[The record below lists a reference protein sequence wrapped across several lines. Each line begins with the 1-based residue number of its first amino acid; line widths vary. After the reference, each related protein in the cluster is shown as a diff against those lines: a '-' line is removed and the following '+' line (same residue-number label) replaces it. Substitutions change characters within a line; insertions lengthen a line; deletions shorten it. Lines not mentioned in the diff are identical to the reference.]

1 MTAGATFW
9 RGLSRVVHFCFARRR
24 AGMVAKHR
32 QSRYHKT
39 AMLRFWVFM
48 AVLSF
53 PAFGATGAVTIDA
66 AVEQMYN
73 FDFPASHELLN
84 RCIAAH
90 PKDPLPYAFRAAAD
104 LFYEMDRLKIL
115 ESEFL
120 VNDER
125 IIAKK
130 KLQPDPAVRAQFYK
144 ALDDTASRSDAALIA
159 DPNDRSALF
168 AMCISQGVATDYM
181 ALVEKRQF
189 SSLSPAKRS
198 NSYAQRLLKLDPKYY
213 DAYLTTGF
221 SEYIIGSLPFIVR
234 WFVHFENVS
243 GSKERGVEN
252 VRLVAREGHY
262 FKPFAKIL
270 LGIAALC
277 EKRPKEARDLL
288 SDLARDYPE
297 NPLFRKE
304 LAKVTATIGAAGN

>member
-1 MTAGATFW
+1 
-9 RGLSRVVHFCFARRR
+9 
-24 AGMVAKHR
+24 
-32 QSRYHKT
+32 
-39 AMLRFWVFM
+39 M
-48 AVLSF
+48 AVLSCS
-53 PAFGATGAVTIDA
+53 AFGATGAVTIDA

-73 FDFPASHELLN
+73 FDFPASQEILSQF
-84 RCIAAH
+84 IAAH

-120 VNDER
+120 VDDER

-144 ALDDTASRSDAALIA
+144 ALDDTASRAEAALA
-159 DPNDRSALF
+159 ANPNDRAALF
-168 AMCISQGVATDYM
+168 SMCISQGVATDYM

-221 SEYIIGSLPFIVR
+221 SEYILASMPFIIR

-243 GSKERGVEN
+243 GNKERGVEN

-270 LGIAALC
+270 LGIAALR
-277 EKRPKEARDLL
+277 EKRPQEARDLL
-288 SDLARDYPE
+288 ADLARGYPK
-297 NPLFRKE
+297 NPLFRTE
-304 LAKVTATIGAAGN
+304 LAKVTAAIGAASN

>member
-1 MTAGATFW
+1 MW
-9 RGLSRVVHFCFARRR
+9 RER
-24 AGMVAKHR
+24 R
-32 QSRYHKT
+32 QSGYDKI
-39 AMLRFWVFM
+39 AVFRFWAII
-48 AVLSF
+48 AVSCF
-53 PAFGATGAVTIDA
+53 PAFGATGAATIDA

-73 FDFPASHELLN
+73 FDFPASHAILN
-84 RCIAAH
+84 QCIAAH

-104 LFYEMDRLKIL
+104 LFYEMDRLGIL

-120 VNDER
+120 VDDKR

-130 KLQPDPAVRAQFYK
+130 KLLPDATVRAQFYK
-144 ALDDTASRSDAALIA
+144 ALDDTASRAEAALAA
-159 DPNDRSALF
+159 DPNDRAALF
-168 AMCISQGVATDYM
+168 SMCISQGVATDYM
-181 ALVEKRQF
+181 ALIEKHQF
-189 SSLSPAKRS
+189 SSLSPARRS
-198 NSYAQRLLKLDPKYY
+198 NNYAQRLLKLDPKYY

-221 SEYIIGSLPFIVR
+221 SEYIIGSLPFIIR
-234 WFVHFENVS
+234 WFVHFDNVT

-270 LGIAALC
+270 LGIAALRD
-277 EKRPKEARDLL
+277 KRPLEARDLL
-288 SDLARDYPE
+288 ADLARDYPD

>member
-1 MTAGATFW
+1 MTADATFW

-24 AGMVAKHR
+24 AGMVAEHR

-53 PAFGATGAVTIDA
+53 PALGATGAVTIDA

-73 FDFPASHELLN
+73 FDFPASHQILN
-84 RCIAAH
+84 QYIAAH
-90 PKDPLPYAFRAAAD
+90 PQDPLPYAFRAAAD
-104 LFYEMDRLKIL
+104 LFYEMDRLGIL

-120 VNDER
+120 SDDAR
-125 IIAKK
+125 ITAKK
-130 KLQPDPAVRAQFYK
+130 KLQPDAAVRAQFYQ
-144 ALDDTASRSDAALIA
+144 ALDDTASRAETALRA
-159 DPNDRSALF
+159 NPNDRVALF
-168 AMCISQGVATDYM
+168 SMCISQGVATDYM
-181 ALVEKRQF
+181 ALVEKHQF

-221 SEYIIGSLPFIVR
+221 SEYILASMPFILR
-234 WFVHFENVS
+234 WFVHFDNVS
-243 GSKERGVEN
+243 GSKERGVAN
-252 VRLVAREGHY
+252 VRLVAREGHF

-270 LGIAALC
+270 LGIAALR
-277 EKRPKEARDLL
+277 EKKPLEARDLL
-288 SDLARDYPE
+288 ADLARDYPN

-304 LAKVTATIGAAGN
+304 LAKVIATIGVAGN

>member
-1 MTAGATFW
+1 MW
-9 RGLSRVVHFCFARRR
+9 RER
-24 AGMVAKHR
+24 R
-32 QSRYHKT
+32 QSGYDKI
-39 AMLRFWVFM
+39 AVFRFWAII
-48 AVLSF
+48 AVSCF
-53 PAFGATGAVTIDA
+53 PAFGAAGAATIDA

-73 FDFPASHELLN
+73 FDFPASHAILN
-84 RCIAAH
+84 QCIAAH

-104 LFYEMDRLKIL
+104 LFYEMDRLGIL

-120 VNDER
+120 VDDKR

-130 KLQPDPAVRAQFYK
+130 KLLPDATVRAQFYK
-144 ALDDTASRSDAALIA
+144 ALDDTASRAEAALAA
-159 DPNDRSALF
+159 DPNDRAALF
-168 AMCISQGVATDYM
+168 SMCISQGVATDYM

-221 SEYIIGSLPFIVR
+221 SEYIIGSLPFIIR
-234 WFVHFENVS
+234 WFIHFDNVT

-270 LGIAALC
+270 LGIAALR
-277 EKRPKEARDLL
+277 EKRPQEARDLL
-288 SDLARDYPE
+288 ADLARDYPN

>member
-73 FDFPASHELLN
+73 FDFPASHQILN
-84 RCIAAH
+84 QYIAAH
-90 PKDPLPYAFRAAAD
+90 PQDPLPYAFRAAAD
-104 LFYEMDRLKIL
+104 LFYEMDRLGIL

-120 VNDER
+120 SDDAR
-125 IIAKK
+125 ITAKK
-130 KLQPDPAVRAQFYK
+130 KLQPDAAVRAQFYQ
-144 ALDDTASRSDAALIA
+144 ALDDTASRAETALRA
-159 DPNDRSALF
+159 NPNDRVALF
-168 AMCISQGVATDYM
+168 SMCISQGVATDYM
-181 ALVEKRQF
+181 ALVEKHQF

-221 SEYIIGSLPFIVR
+221 SEYILASMPFILR
-234 WFVHFENVS
+234 WFVHFDNVS
-243 GSKERGVEN
+243 GSKERGVAN
-252 VRLVAREGHY
+252 VRLVAREGHF

-270 LGIAALC
+270 LGIAALR
-277 EKRPKEARDLL
+277 EKKPLEARDLL
-288 SDLARDYPE
+288 ADLARDYPN

-304 LAKVTATIGAAGN
+304 LAKVIATIGVAGN